1 MNQPSSSNNRD
12 EYRPPQPAKRR
23 ACGSIRTVACIL
35 LGAIV
40 LLGTLAFVGQ
50 LLLKEDAQP
59 NVKGPLFTDVD
70 PDQGD
75 PQQKRGS
82 FTDRLFEKSDKE
94 PDHEL
99 DPALEVARLGLEKL
113 RADVSDYKALMVKQ
127 ERLNKELLDEEF
139 MQVKVRH
146 GNADQDVNK
155 AFYVRHVK
163 PASMA
168 GQEAIW
174 VENQNDGKLI
184 GHGSGLQKLITVNLK
199 PDSWLAMR
207 GNRYPITELGI
218 ETLLIRMIEKGE
230 KSRKHEAACQVD
242 YSRDLKINGNP
253 ATKITIT
260 HPEKHRDL
268 EFHVAKIYID
278 DKLQLPVGYEGY
290 TWPEK
295 EGGEPLLIERY
306 FYQDLEINPGL
317 TELDFDP
324 QNPEYEY

>member
-1 MNQPSSSNNRD
+1 MKKSFSCKPSSHPRPRHSRNR
-12 EYRPPQPAKRR
+12 PT
-23 ACGSIRTVACIL
+23 CWSINTIACIL
-35 LGAIV
+35 VGIV
-40 LLGTLAFVGQ
+40 FFLGTLAVIGQ
-50 LLLKEDAQP
+50 LLLKENVTT
-59 NVKGPLFTDVD
+59 NVKGPDFTDVN
-70 PDQGD
+70 PDQID
-75 PQQKRGS
+75 PQQKRNS
-82 FTDRLFEKSDKE
+82 FTDRLFETPE
-94 PDHEL
+94 TPPEHTL
-99 DPALEVARLGLEKL
+99 DPALEIARLGLEKL
-113 RADVSDYKALMVKQ
+113 RNDVTDYKALMVKR
-127 ERLNKELLDEEF
+127 ERLDNKLLDEEF

-146 GNADQDVNK
+146 GNSDQGVNK

-230 KSRKHEAACQVD
+230 KSRKHESPCLVE
-242 YSRDLKINGNP
+242 YSRDREINGNP
-253 ATKITIT
+253 VTLITIT
-260 HPEKHRDL
+260 HPEKHDDL
-268 EFHVAKIYID
+268 EFHIAKIYID
-278 DKLQLPVGYEGY
+278 DNLQLPVGYEGY
-290 TWPEK
+290 LWPEE

-317 TELDFDP
+317 SELDFDP
-324 QNPEYEY
+324 ENPEYEY